1 MTANECYF
9 PAQVGGTIRGV
20 QATLTNPTGTTI
32 TPGARNGVY
41 YVYQGHK
48 FKMLD
53 FPAISAGESVNVSK
67 ELYDKF
73 VPNADVKILI
83 DTGGLNGLVVDASI
97 VWDVA

>member
-20 QATLTNPTGTTI
+20 QAKLKNTTGSTI
-32 TPGARNGVY
+32 TPAARNGVY

-53 FPAISAGESVNVSK
+53 FAAVAAGTTANVSK
-67 ELYDKF
+67 ELYDRLI
-73 VPNADVKILI
+73 PSTDVKILI
-83 DTGGLNGLVVDASI
+83 DTAGLNGLTVDVSI